1 MKTPEDEAFEDIE
14 RRQGGGFKAKQA
26 MAADKFI
33 AAEERK
39 VGERYGYVPK
49 LHPSEWMDESA
60 QEPVARVLQIIK
72 ELRPAIK
79 PMEGMGKGKTTAEWF
94 DILVKEI
101 ERIQPAQEGE
111 CPNLKNCKGQCFQC
125 EYIDA
130 ETGETC
136 YPIAQP
142 AQEQEEDWGA
152 LAEKQLASIKRDTQA
167 SFGDAMVRATH
178 KVIAE
183 FEAQPAQELVAWVG
197 LTDEE
202 RESIAQDYSLTGFGY
217 QSPFKAIEDK
227 LKEKNT

>member
-1 MKTPEDEAFEDIE
+1 MKSEEDEAFDDLA
-14 RRQGGGFKAKQA
+14 RRQGMWGGGFHAKQR

-33 AAEERK
+33 AVEERK

-101 ERIQPAQEGE
+101 ERIQPAQE
-111 CPNLKNCKGQCFQC
+111 P
-125 EYIDA
+125 
-130 ETGETC
+130 
-136 YPIAQP
+136 
-142 AQEQEEDWGA
+142 
-152 LAEKQLASIKRDTQA
+152 
-167 SFGDAMVRATH
+167 
-178 KVIAE
+178 
-183 FEAQPAQELVAWVG
+183 VAWVG

>member
-14 RRQGGGFKAKQA
+14 RRQGGFHAKRE

-101 ERIQPAQEGE
+101 ERIQPAQKEAIYGMNQDDWKDVVAAITKVRDGRGIYLA
-111 CPNLKNCKGQCFQC
+111 CRPADVFQ
-125 EYIDA
+125 E
-130 ETGETC
+130 
-136 YPIAQP
+136 
-142 AQEQEEDWGA
+142 WFLA
-152 LAEKQLASIKRDTQA
+152 LGTA
-167 SFGDAMVRATH
+167 
-178 KVIAE
+178 KV
-183 FEAQPAQELVAWVG
+183 
-197 LTDEE
+197 
-202 RESIAQDYSLTGFGY
+202 
-217 QSPFKAIEDK
+217 
-227 LKEKNT
+227 KEKNND

>member
-14 RRQGGGFKAKQA
+14 RRQSGGFPAKRA
-26 MAADKFI
+26 MAADRFI

-101 ERIQPAQEGE
+101 ERIQPAQEPVEEWFGQSNIE
-111 CPNLKNCKGQCFQC
+111 SLYNACQHRGYCKQLKAQQ
-125 EYIDA
+125 
-130 ETGETC
+130 
-136 YPIAQP
+136 PLPAQP
-142 AQEQEEDWGA
+142 AQEPVAWISPKGN
-152 LAEKQLASIKRDTQA
+152 IHFYPYPHRDSMPLYTTPPP
-167 SFGDAMVRATH
+167 R
-178 KVIAE
+178 
-183 FEAQPAQELVAWVG
+183 PWVG

-202 RESIAQDYSLTGFGY
+202 IDKKYWAMPRINKPQPTQLEFAR
-217 QSPFKAIEDK
+217 AIEQA
-227 LKEKNT
+227 LKEKNNG